1 MRSGPVGAVALGM
14 ACAAVVGSSPGVARA
29 DEVFLD
35 FTESLFVDWHWLLDD
50 PQLDDD
56 DQHDVVDLRNR
67 LNARARWGHL
77 TFGLRLDAA
86 VFASPPSSQY
96 ASDVRPEELFVAW
109 ADGPWRLVAGDDYL
123 TIGRGMALSLRKL
136 DEIGF
141 TTNLRGLHA
150 QLRGPLSARIG
161 VGLTNVVNVDL
172 VEEKLVPDPLDLVG
186 VARLEHELGDDARV
200 GAHAVVIARR
210 HSGVRGAIAGIFGDD
225 DDDPIAGRRF
235 NASTIVGADVA
246 GAISLGG
253 EDRLELFAEGDY
265 LIVDETRETLAGA
278 EQAGQDGYALYAS
291 ATASLDRTIVLLE
304 GKHYDHYAVQSSPH
318 PDTADEQGITQTFP
332 YIAPPTLERVDQRV
346 VNNTDVT
353 GAHLRVDHALARSA
367 TGASSSLFGSLAW
380 FADAPAEREWT
391 FHGYLGWERNAPGGR
406 RVLLQAGLRW
416 EEAPEEDITRLR
428 MVHLDLDWF
437 EVVAPGVDLQLHWSH
452 EIRDKNIGAPS
463 IQEGYMEGTFYLSVN
478 LPPHW
483 SITGQVEY
491 LTDAATTNPTFPGG
505 FLQYKIDS
513 QSFVRLFVGRS
524 KGGLKCS
531 GGICRVFPD
540 FDGLKLETTLRF

>member
-1 MRSGPVGAVALGM
+1 MRGLLVGLAALAVTAGE
-14 ACAAVVGSSPGVARA
+14 ARA
-29 DEVFLD
+29 DDVHLD

-50 PQLDDD
+50 AQLDDD
-56 DQHDVVDLRNR
+56 AQHDVVDLRNR
-67 LNARARWGHL
+67 LNARVRWSHL

-86 VFASPPSSQY
+86 LFVAPPSSQY
-96 ASDVRPEELFVAW
+96 QSDVRPEELFVAYE
-109 ADGPWRLVAGDDYL
+109 DGPWRLVAGDDYL

-141 TTNLRGLHA
+141 STNLRGVHW
-150 QLRGPLSARIG
+150 QFRGPLRMRVGA
-161 VGLTNVVNVDL
+161 GLTNVVNVDL
-172 VEEKLVPDPLDLVG
+172 VEEKLVPDPLDAIVVL
-186 VARLEHELGDDARV
+186 RLEGDLADGVRLG
-200 GAHAVVIARR
+200 GHALSIMRR
-210 HSGVRGAIAGIFGDD
+210 HHDVRLALAGVFGDD
-225 DDDPIAGRRF
+225 DDDPIAGRRQY
-235 NASTIVGADVA
+235 ASHVLGLDVA
-246 GAISLGG
+246 AGVPLGG
-253 EDRLELFAEGDY
+253 DDRLDLFVEGDV
-265 LIVDETRETLAGA
+265 LIQDETRATLAGE

-291 ATASLDRTIVLLE
+291 ATAAIDRTVVLLE
-304 GKHYDHYAVQSSPH
+304 GKRYAHYVVQSSPH

-332 YIAPPTLERVDQRV
+332 YVAPPTLERIDQRV
-346 VNNTDVT
+346 VNNTNVT
-353 GAHLRVDHALARSA
+353 GAHLRVDHALAK
-367 TGASSSLFGSLAW
+367 TEGGASNTLFGSLAW
-380 FADAPAEREWT
+380 FVDAPAEREWT

-437 EVVAPGVDLQLHWSH
+437 EVVAPGVDVQLHWSH
-452 EIRDKNIGAPS
+452 ELRDKNIGAPS
-463 IQEGYMEGTFYLSVN
+463 LQEGYLEGTFYLSVN
-478 LPPHW
+478 LPPRW

-505 FLQYKIDS
+505 FLQYKFDS